1 MKKREEE
8 QRATDELHALL
19 QIIYQLT
26 KVRGDKYI
34 IQHFP
39 HEVKD
44 LYPAL
49 GFLAREKGDTAN
61 WESRFIILLWL
72 GVIALVPFDLNI
84 IDSGVI
90 VIDSEEGGKATEIV
104 DVML

>member
-1 MKKREEE
+1 MNATKIYLALLMKKREEE

-39 HEVKD
+39 H
-44 LYPAL
+44 
-49 GFLAREKGDTAN
+49 
-61 WESRFIILLWL
+61 
-72 GVIALVPFDLNI
+72 
-84 IDSGVI
+84 
-90 VIDSEEGGKATEIV
+90 
-104 DVML
+104 